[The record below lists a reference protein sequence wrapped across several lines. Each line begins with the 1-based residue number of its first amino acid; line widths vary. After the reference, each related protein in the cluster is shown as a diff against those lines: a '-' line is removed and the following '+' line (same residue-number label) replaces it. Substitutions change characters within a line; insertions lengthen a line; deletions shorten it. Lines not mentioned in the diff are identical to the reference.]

1 MKEKIVWIFVVLYLC
16 SFHLNAQMQKIIL
29 LAVGIKLQL
38 KELGVGLPIREPCI
52 MKTRREL

>member
-16 SFHLNAQMQKIIL
+16 SFHLNAQN
-29 LAVGIKLQL
+29 VENNPTGIKLQL

>member
-16 SFHLNAQMQKIIL
+16 SFHLNAQN
-29 LAVGIKLQL
+29 A
-38 KELGVGLPIREPCI
+38 ENNPTGVGLPIREPCI

>member
-16 SFHLNAQMQKIIL
+16 SFHLNAQNAENN